1 MKDFSKDENISVAL
15 HKDALN
21 TASLEQLNP
30 MMHERSPLSPST
42 STSLSI
48 QIELQ

>member
-1 MKDFSKDENISVAL
+1 MKTSQL
-15 HKDALN
+15 HCTRMLWTQN